1 MDMIKPFTGEGD
13 VVSWLK
19 KVTLVAKLQ
28 KIVDLASFIPLYLEG
43 DARALYLEM
52 GDEDQECAAKIQE
65 KLEVAF
71 SDDPFSAFGKLVRLK
86 WTGEPVD
93 VYANEIRRLKGLAKY
108 DKVGL
113 ENVVKL
119 TFVNG
124 FPDNISVALQQLP
137 NVMTM
142 AMSKL
147 ISHARILSSK
157 QQGGEVAVTVRKVE
171 KESLSGTGCGK
182 RVRGDCCAC
191 SLPFDDKKVH
201 LDTLPIIDVWIGNE
215 TAKGLID
222 TGCSTS
228 VVLFKFL
235 PHCKG
240 EVYISVFDGS
250 HIKCK
255 VTYCV
260 ELGVNGKCVTVRAV
274 VSNQLVN
281 GVDVVLGVDVIDQL
295 GGVTVTQETVC
306 FGAFGVA
313 SVGQEI
319 KHRLGGENDNNS
331 STVVIEDPDSHARFG
346 GKKWTVRW
354 FWENNETVTLKNKV
368 SCYDEKLDGWK
379 KEEFEKE
386 VDRWIVEGIL
396 VPWKE
401 KVDVGIIPLMAV
413 KQPTKNR
420 MRPVLYFKELNVNVK
435 CHTGDDVTDVC
446 SETLRK
452 WRQTGEN
459 ASVVDLKILKTVLS
473 RNEKIERPT
482 SSYID
487 DILVNESIA
496 TADEV
501 IRHLNTFELIIKSP
515 ESLNGGAALVLQLQR
530 VGGELMFQ
538 RGNKVPEVAD
548 MLTRRELFSVC
559 GTLVGHYPIAGW
571 LRIACSYIK
580 RRASGARWEDPVG
593 EQSMMMI
600 KEVIEGVKL
609 DEPLRGNWC
618 VPSVK
623 HGVVWCDASKIAM
636 GVVLEINGKI
646 AEDAA
651 WLRKK
656 DDFNHI
662 NVAELKAVLKGV
674 NLAIR

>member
-1 MDMIKPFTGEGD
+1 MASKITMDMIKPFTGEGD

-43 DARALYLEM
+43 DALALYLEM
-52 GDEDQECAAKIQE
+52 GDEDQECAAKSQE
-65 KLEVAF
+65 KLKVAV
-71 SDDPFSAFGKLVRLK
+71 SDDPFSAFGKLVQLK

-93 VYANEIRRLKGLAKY
+93 VYTNEIRRLAGLAKF

-124 FPDNISVALQQLP
+124 FPDNLSVALQRLP

-142 AMSKL
+142 AMSEL

-157 QQGGEVAVTVRKVE
+157 QQGGVGAVTVRKGGE
-171 KESLSGTGCGK
+171 GGGAKHENRARPFQFRGQCFRCGGPLMIKDCKETQ
-182 RVRGDCCAC
+182 
-191 SLPFDDKKVH
+191 
-201 LDTLPIIDVWIGNE
+201 
-215 TAKGLID
+215 GLVD

-228 VVLFKFL
+228 VLHSKFV
-235 PHCKG
+235 PRCKG
-240 EVYISVFDGS
+240 EVYTSAFDGS

-255 VTYCV
+255 VADCV
-260 ELGVNGKCVTVRAV
+260 ELGVNGKCVTVRTV

-295 GGVTVTQETVC
+295 GGVTVTQ
-306 FGAFGVA
+306 G
-313 SVGQEI
+313 
-319 KHRLGGENDNNS
+319 
-331 STVVIEDPDSHARFG
+331 
-346 GKKWTVRW
+346 
-354 FWENNETVTLKNKV
+354 
-368 SCYDEKLDGWK
+368 
-379 KEEFEKE
+379 
-386 VDRWIVEGIL
+386 
-396 VPWKE
+396 

-413 KQPTKNR
+413 EQPTKNKV
-420 MRPVLYFKELNVNVK
+420 RPVLDFWELNVNVK

-459 ASVVDLKILKTVLS
+459 VSVVDLKSAYLQLSVDEKLWPYQLVNYKGQTFCLTRLGFGLNSPQIMSRILKTVLS
-473 RNEKIERPT
+473 KDEKIERAT

-496 TADEV
+496 SADEV
-501 IRHLNTFELIIKSP
+501 IRHLNTFGLITKSP
-515 ESLNGGAALVLQLQR
+515 ESLNGGAALGLQLQR
-530 VGGELMFQ
+530 VGGELMFE
-538 RGNKVPEVAD
+538 RGNTVPEVAD

-593 EQSMMMI
+593 EQSMMMV
-600 KEVIEGVKL
+600 KEVIERVKL
-609 DEPLRGNWC
+609 DDPVRGNWC

-662 NVAELKAVLKGV
+662 NVAELEAALKGV